1 MDQIRKQLDIG
12 CSGFTRT
19 RDGYECQGIDIVP
32 HPESQH
38 IVRRDLTLETIPF
51 EDNYFDLV
59 TAYDFLEH
67 LPFVLYFTV
76 DVQIDSKGKKSPILN
91 RRDVMIELFNEVY
104 RVLKD
109 GGEFYLQS
117 PIYPDKSVF
126 QDPQH
131 QSVWTDDTLN
141 YFSGDYFGFHDHY
154 GHKSRFEQVSKKLE
168 NGHVYATLK
177 AIKNVP
183 EETEYKLHY

>member
-1 MDQIRKQLDIG
+1 MKQQLDIG

-19 RDGYECQGIDIVP
+19 REGYECKGIDIVP
-32 HPESQH
+32 HPENPD
-38 IVRRDLTLETIPF
+38 ILRRDLTLEDIPF
-51 EDNYFDLV
+51 EENHFDLV

-76 DVQIDSKGKKSPILN
+76 DVRVDDQGHKMPVLS
-91 RRDVMIELFNEVY
+91 RRDVMIQLFNEVY

-109 GGEFYLQS
+109 GGEFYIQT
-117 PIYPDKSVF
+117 PIYPDKTIF

-141 YFSGDYFGFHDHY
+141 YFSGDYVGFHDQY
-154 GHKSRFEQVSKKLE
+154 GHKSRFELIEKRIE
-168 NGHVYATLK
+168 NNHIYATLK
-177 AIKNVP
+177 AIKNLP
-183 EETEYKLHY
+183 EGTEYKLKY